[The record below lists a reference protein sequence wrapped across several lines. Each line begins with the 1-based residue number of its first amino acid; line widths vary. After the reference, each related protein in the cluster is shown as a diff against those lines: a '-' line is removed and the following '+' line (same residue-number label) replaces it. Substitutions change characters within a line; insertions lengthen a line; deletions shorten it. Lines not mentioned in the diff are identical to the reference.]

1 MRDVQESGSSPL
13 GFTVGE
19 NTSDHFTFVV
29 AQDAEISK
37 WEYVHI
43 PGSRLEVLGRIERV
57 LSKSELLNT
66 GMDFESVK
74 KYAESDLEDRVFL
87 CQARSLGSVTDEGII
102 LSRRMIPPGSPV
114 VKASAEVLQKALGY
128 DTEISLE
135 VGNLIDREDV
145 PVGVDINGLRRH
157 LAILAQTGAG
167 KSNAAAVLME
177 GLVQKGASILVLDPH
192 ADYALMRSGSQ
203 GEKYA
208 EDIRL
213 FRTPLSSGRYASSS
227 KGISK
232 EFTIRFEEL
241 DSDEISEIMGIRE
254 EWSNLRG
261 IVDEMRKS
269 MKPPRDL
276 RAFLEAVNE
285 LKPEDQRKISGRLR
299 ILSKIKS
306 IFSDSTTPMEEYFA
320 PGQLTVLDLSGMDQ
334 ALANYFANR
343 VLYTIY
349 ENKMDPANDLPI
361 FVFVEEAHNFV
372 PPGARTTISQTIRK
386 IAAEGRKFGVF
397 LVVMSQRPGKL
408 DQDVLS
414 QCNSEIILRIT
425 NPIDQKAILDS
436 SESIS
441 ESMLS
446 DLPSLNVGEA
456 ILTGQFIRVPTLVR
470 IRKRETKEGGGDV
483 DLIEMLKN
491 SREIRR
497 KKHDPKAFQNN
508 LKEAW

>member
-1 MRDVQESGSSPL
+1 MQESGSEPV

-19 NTSDHFTFVV
+19 NSSDTFTFVV
-29 AQDAEISK
+29 GENAEISK

-43 PGSRLEVLGRIERV
+43 PGAKLGVLGRIEEV
-57 LSKSELLNT
+57 LSRSELLNR

-74 KYAESDLEDRVFL
+74 KYVESQLGDRVFL
-87 CQARSLGSVTDEGII
+87 CRAKSLGSVTEDGIM
-102 LSRRMIPPGSPV
+102 LSRRFIPPGSPV
-114 VKASAEVLQKALGY
+114 LKASAEVLQKALGY
-128 DTEISLE
+128 DPEISLGI
-135 VGNLIDREDV
+135 GNLIDRDDV
-145 PVGVDINGLRRH
+145 SISVDINGLRRH

-177 GLVQKGASILVLDPH
+177 GLVQKGASILVIDPH
-192 ADYALMRSGSQ
+192 ADYALMRSGTP
-203 GEKYA
+203 GRKYA
-208 EDIRL
+208 EDIKL
-213 FRTPLSSGRYASSS
+213 FRTPLSSGRYSTSEGGLA
-227 KGISK
+227 K

-261 IVDEMRKS
+261 IVDVMRNS

-276 RAFLEAVNE
+276 KSFIAAASE

-299 ILSKIKS
+299 ILNKIRS
-306 IFSDSTTPMEEYFA
+306 IFSDASTPMEDYFA
-320 PGQLTVLDLSGMDQ
+320 PGQLSILDLSGMDQ
-334 ALANYFANR
+334 ALSNYFANR
-343 VLYTIY
+343 VLSTIY
-349 ENKMDPANDLPI
+349 ESKVDSSKDLPI

-386 IAAEGRKFGVF
+386 IAAEGRKFGIF

-425 NPIDQKAILDS
+425 NPLDQKAILES

-456 ILTGQFIRVPTLVR
+456 ILTGQFIRIPTLVR
-470 IRKRETKEGGGDV
+470 IRKRDTMEGGGDV
-483 DLIEMLKN
+483 DLIAMLKS
-491 SREIRR
+491 SRETRS
-497 KKHDPKAFQNN
+497 KKHDPKVFQNE
-508 LKEAW
+508 LKGEW